1 MLFIAK
7 TRIIGGPKVVRICW
21 LKARARYERWREELE
36 MVKHHEHEWE
46 RRRSE
51 ARSPGHKAYAAKQKS
66 VWEKF
71 RQKAEE
77 SFGALMIV
85 TSN

>member
-1 MLFIAK
+1 MVK
-7 TRIIGGPKVVRICW
+7 H
-21 LKARARYERWREELE
+21 E
-36 MVKHHEHEWE
+36 MFGTTLWFKHHEHEWE
-46 RRRSE
+46 RRGSE
-51 ARSPGHKAYAAKQKS
+51 ARSPGHKAYVAKQKS